1 MKLKKMKSINT
12 IAFNLLAVIVAVFFI
27 SNNSLSENF
36 FSEAKQEFDEKNYED
51 SKFLFQR
58 NIVYNP
64 KDSESYLYLAKIFKV
79 EEDKNE
85 EEKNIKT
92 SLLLD
97 PKNEQ
102 AMYFLIDLE
111 LERSNFSRAK
121 ELKEDFILI
130 CVNMCDKMESI
141 DNRIKAFEKT
151 ES

>member
-1 MKLKKMKSINT
+1 MKYFYLILFVLT
-12 IAFNLLAVIVAVFFI
+12 L
-27 SNNSLSENF
+27 NSSAHSEEKNF
-36 FSEAKQEFDEKNYED
+36 FKEAKKLFEEEKYED

-79 EEDKNE
+79 EEDKKE

-130 CVNMCDKMESI
+130 CVNMCDRMESI
-141 DNRIKAFEKT
+141 DNRLKAFEKT

>member
-1 MKLKKMKSINT
+1 MKYFLI
-12 IAFNLLAVIVAVFFI
+12 ILFFVNLIFPV
-27 SNNSLSENF
+27 NSEEKNF
-36 FSEAKQEFDEKNYED
+36 FKEAKKLFEEEKYEE

-79 EEDKNE
+79 EEDKKE

-130 CVNMCDKMESI
+130 CVNMCDSMESI
-141 DNRIKAFEKT
+141 DNRLKAFEKT

>member
-1 MKLKKMKSINT
+1 MKYFLI
-12 IAFNLLAVIVAVFFI
+12 ILFFVNLIFPV
-27 SNNSLSENF
+27 NSEEKNF
-36 FSEAKQEFDEKNYED
+36 FKEAKKLFEEEKYED

-130 CVNMCDKMESI
+130 CVNMCDRMESI
-141 DNRIKAFEKT
+141 DNRLKAFEKT

>member
-1 MKLKKMKSINT
+1 MKYFLI
-12 IAFNLLAVIVAVFFI
+12 ILFFVNLIFPV
-27 SNNSLSENF
+27 NSEEKNF
-36 FSEAKQEFDEKNYED
+36 FKEAKKLFEEEKYED

-79 EEDKNE
+79 EEDKKE

>member
-1 MKLKKMKSINT
+1 MTL
-12 IAFNLLAVIVAVFFI
+12 
-27 SNNSLSENF
+27 NSSAHSEEKNF
-36 FSEAKQEFDEKNYED
+36 FKEAKKLFEEEKYED

-130 CVNMCDKMESI
+130 CVNMCDRMESI
-141 DNRIKAFEKT
+141 DNRLKAFEKT

>member
-1 MKLKKMKSINT
+1 MKYFLIILFFVTLIFSVKS
-12 IAFNLLAVIVAVFFI
+12 
-27 SNNSLSENF
+27 EEKNF
-36 FSEAKQEFDEKNYED
+36 FKEAKKLFEEEKYED

-79 EEDKNE
+79 EEDKKE

-130 CVNMCDKMESI
+130 CVNMCDRMESI
-141 DNRIKAFEKT
+141 DNRLKAFEKT

>member
-1 MKLKKMKSINT
+1 MKYFLI
-12 IAFNLLAVIVAVFFI
+12 ILFFI
-27 SNNSLSENF
+27 TLIFPVNSEEKNF
-36 FSEAKQEFDEKNYED
+36 FKEAKKLFEEEKYED

-79 EEDKNE
+79 EEDKRE

-111 LERSNFSRAK
+111 LERSNFSKAK

-130 CVNMCDKMESI
+130 CVNMCDRMESI
-141 DNRIKAFEKT
+141 DNRLKAFEKT

>member
-1 MKLKKMKSINT
+1 MKYFLI
-12 IAFNLLAVIVAVFFI
+12 ILFFI
-27 SNNSLSENF
+27 TLIFPVNSEEKNF
-36 FSEAKQEFDEKNYED
+36 FKEAKKLFEEEKYED

-79 EEDKNE
+79 EEDKKE

-97 PKNEQ
+97 PKNEE
-102 AMYFLIDLE
+102 AMYFLLDLE

>member
-1 MKLKKMKSINT
+1 MKYFLI
-12 IAFNLLAVIVAVFFI
+12 ILFFI
-27 SNNSLSENF
+27 TLIFPVNSEEKNF
-36 FSEAKQEFDEKNYED
+36 FKEAKKLFEEEKYED

-79 EEDKNE
+79 EEDKKE

-130 CVNMCDKMESI
+130 CVNMCDRMESI
-141 DNRIKAFEKT
+141 DNRLKAFEKT

>member
-1 MKLKKMKSINT
+1 MKYFLI
-12 IAFNLLAVIVAVFFI
+12 ILFFI
-27 SNNSLSENF
+27 TLIFPVNSEEKNF
-36 FSEAKQEFDEKNYED
+36 FKEAKKLFEEEKYED

-79 EEDKNE
+79 EEDKKE

-111 LERSNFSRAK
+111 LERSNFSGAK

-130 CVNMCDKMESI
+130 CVNMCDRMESI
-141 DNRIKAFEKT
+141 DNRLKAFEKT